1 MALIYIEQAG
11 IQFELKNGERIV
23 SPQSIDELSGLVY
36 VTGSEIKKYPKNA
49 EKIARRVKNKSYV
62 IDDEFVYY
70 YKGEDI
76 DKFKDCMLSPYQI
89 LVNKFLE
96 QKNISGN
103 ILFIDGNKD
112 AVIVSLIKDGEF
124 KELLISNASLFNE
137 TLSSI
142 KNKHLQKDLKLDT
155 VVINDE
161 FYKTAFKNIPVT
173 VLSPTEILEYA
184 QDFQAPVFRRI
195 EDIKKKI
202 QKEKDK
208 KLNMILIVTV
218 IIFILNLVVYFA
230 FKNAVNSV
238 SVINNNLI
246 MKNKV
251 LKTNLNFEIEK
262 KFLSFTRK
270 NMPISLKATLLK
282 IVNIKNIKINSINA
296 TNSNFNIKGEFLG
309 GYRNFV
315 RGYNE
320 LKRIMSADVVNYVVS
335 AGGKAS
341 FVIKGEIR

>member
-320 LKRIMSADVVNYVVS
+320 LKRIMSADAVNYVVS
-335 AGGKAS
+335 AQGKVY
-341 FVIKGEIR
+341 FVLKGRIK